1 MDELTEEVAIV
12 DKDDNV
18 IGKEIRKIMRE
29 QRLIHR
35 ASFIFILT
43 SDNKFHVQKRTLEKK
58 WCPGYWDVVSGGAVQ
73 YGETYEENASRELE
87 EEFGLKVSL
96 KPLFKFYFE
105 NPHTRLWGKAF
116 LGRNDGPLKLQK
128 EEVELVELMTK
139 EEIIE
144 RIKKGENFTPDGL
157 MAFEIF
163 VKDNCF
169 IL

>member
-73 YGETYEENASRELE
+73 YGETYEENASRE
-87 EEFGLKVSL
+87 
-96 KPLFKFYFE
+96 
-105 NPHTRLWGKAF
+105 
-116 LGRNDGPLKLQK
+116 
-128 EEVELVELMTK
+128 
-139 EEIIE
+139 
-144 RIKKGENFTPDGL
+144 
-157 MAFEIF
+157 
-163 VKDNCF
+163 
-169 IL
+169 